1 MAQQKTYRLYLDNCC
16 FNRPFDN
23 QEQLKIKLET
33 EAKLFIQR
41 AIFLGKY
48 ELVWSYILEFENNQN
63 PYEERY
69 NAIRDWKKYACTF
82 CVENDSIITYAET
95 LFSKG
100 IKVKD
105 ALHIACAV
113 EANADF
119 FITTDK
125 KLINTVISEIRIVNP
140 LIFINEINN

>member
-1 MAQQKTYRLYLDNCC
+1 MQKPYRLYLDNCC

-23 QEQLKIKLET
+23 QEQLKIKMET
-33 EAKLFIQR
+33 EAKLYIQY
-41 AIFLGKY
+41 AILLGKY

-63 PYEERY
+63 PYKERR
-69 NAIRDWKKYACTF
+69 NAIYDWKKYACLL
-82 CVENDSIITYAET
+82 CVENDNIIAFAET
-95 LFSKG
+95 LYKKG

-125 KLINTVISEIRIVNP
+125 KLTNTVIPEIKVINP
-140 LIFINEINN
+140 LMVIDELY

>member
-1 MAQQKTYRLYLDNCC
+1 MQKPYRLYLDNCC

-23 QEQLKIKLET
+23 QEQLKIKMET
-33 EAKLFIQR
+33 EAKLYIQNS
-41 AIFLGKY
+41 ILLGKY

-63 PYEERY
+63 PYKERR
-69 NAIRDWKKYACTF
+69 NAIYDWKKYACML
-82 CVENDSIITYAET
+82 CVENDNIIAFAET
-95 LFSKG
+95 LYKKG

-113 EANADF
+113 EAKADF

-125 KLINTVISEIRIVNP
+125 KLINTVIPEIKVINP
-140 LIFINEINN
+140 LMVIDELN

>member
-1 MAQQKTYRLYLDNCC
+1 MKYRRIYLDNCC

-23 QEQLKIKLET
+23 QEQLKIRLET
-33 EAKLFIQR
+33 EAKLFIQQSVL
-41 AIFLGKY
+41 LGTY

-63 PYEERY
+63 PYADRR
-69 NAIRDWKKYACTF
+69 NAIRDWKDVATVF
-82 CVENDSIITYAET
+82 CVENESIIEFAEN
-95 LFSKG
+95 LSSLG

-113 EANADF
+113 DANADC

-125 KLINTVISEIRIVNP
+125 KLLNTNVKEIKIINP
-140 LIFINEINN
+140 LMFINE

>member
-1 MAQQKTYRLYLDNCC
+1 MKYRLYLDNCC

-23 QEQLKIKLET
+23 QDYLKIKLET
-33 EAKLFIQR
+33 EAKLFIQN
-41 AIFLGKY
+41 AILIGKY
-48 ELVWSYILEFENNQN
+48 QLIWSYILEYENNQN
-63 PYEERY
+63 PFKERRDSIY
-69 NAIRDWKKYACTF
+69 DWKKYATIF
-82 CVENDSIITYAET
+82 CLENDSIINFSET
-95 LFSKG
+95 LFEKG

-125 KLINTVISEIRIVNP
+125 KLLNTKIHEVIIINP
-140 LIFINEINN
+140 LIFINQLTI

>member
-1 MAQQKTYRLYLDNCC
+1 MQKPYRLYLDNCC

-23 QEQLKIKLET
+23 QEQLKIKMET
-33 EAKLFIQR
+33 EAKLYIQNS
-41 AIFLGKY
+41 ILLGKY

-63 PYEERY
+63 PYKERR
-69 NAIRDWKKYACTF
+69 NAIYDWKKYASIF
-82 CVENDSIITYAET
+82 CVENDRIIAFADT

-125 KLINTVISEIRIVNP
+125 KLINTVIPEIKVINP
-140 LIFINEINN
+140 LIVIDELN

>member
-1 MAQQKTYRLYLDNCC
+1 MQKSYRLYLDNCC

-23 QEQLKIKLET
+23 QEQLKIKMET
-33 EAKLFIQR
+33 EAKLFIQNS
-41 AIFLGKY
+41 ILLGKY

-63 PYEERY
+63 PYKERR
-69 NAIRDWKKYACTF
+69 NAIYDWKKYASVF
-82 CVENDSIITYAET
+82 CVENEGIIAFAGKFYN
-95 LFSKG
+95 KG

-125 KLINTVISEIRIVNP
+125 KLINTSIPEIRVINP
-140 LIFINEINN
+140 LMVIDELN

>member
-1 MAQQKTYRLYLDNCC
+1 MQKPYRLYLDNCC

-23 QEQLKIKLET
+23 QEQLKIKMET
-33 EAKLFIQR
+33 EAKLYVQN
-41 AIFLGKY
+41 AILLGKY

-63 PYEERY
+63 PYKERR
-69 NAIRDWKKYACTF
+69 NAIYDWKKYASVF
-82 CVENDSIITYAET
+82 CVENERIISFAGT
-95 LFSKG
+95 LYKKG

-113 EANADF
+113 ETDADF

-125 KLINTVISEIRIVNP
+125 KLINTVIPEIRVINP
-140 LIFINEINN
+140 LMVIDELNI

>member
-1 MAQQKTYRLYLDNCC
+1 MRLYLDNCC

-23 QEQLKIKLET
+23 QEQLKIRLET
-33 EAKLFIQR
+33 EAKLYIQS
-41 AIFLGKY
+41 AILSGRY
-48 ELVWSYILEFENNQN
+48 ELIWSYILEFENAQN
-63 PYEERY
+63 PYKERRD
-69 NAIRDWKKYACTF
+69 AIIDWKKYASVF
-82 CVENDSIITYAET
+82 CVENDKILVFAES

-113 EANADF
+113 DANADF

-125 KLINTVISEIRIVNP
+125 KLINTFIPEIRVINP
-140 LIFINEINN
+140 LIVINELN

>member
-1 MAQQKTYRLYLDNCC
+1 MQKPYRLYLDNCC

-23 QEQLKIKLET
+23 QEQLKIKMET
-33 EAKLFIQR
+33 EAKLYIQNS
-41 AIFLGKY
+41 ILLGKY
-48 ELVWSYILEFENNQN
+48 ELVWSYILDFENNQN
-63 PYEERY
+63 PYKERR
-69 NAIRDWKKYACTF
+69 NAIYDWKKQACIF
-82 CVENDSIITYAET
+82 CVENDKIVKFAET
-95 LFSKG
+95 LYNKG

-125 KLINTVISEIRIVNP
+125 KLINTVIPEIRVINP
-140 LIFINEINN
+140 LMVIDELN